1 MGVTV
6 TQRSAFRPRTTSY
19 VGVAYLALLTV
30 ACAYALTPQR
40 AQVVSDRSLPLAS
53 WLVSPPA
60 SQAAPTVSQVQR
72 PSSHL
77 GTHSRAQHHLVVVVS
92 SAVQPP
98 HFPPIGDAALTLGA
112 LATTALLIALVL
124 ARCH

>member
-1 MGVTV
+1 
-6 TQRSAFRPRTTSY
+6 

-30 ACAYALTPQR
+30 ACAYALTPQL

-53 WLVSPPA
+53 WLASPLA
-60 SQAAPTVSQVQR
+60 SQAAPAVSQVQR
-72 PSSHL
+72 SSSHL
-77 GTHSRAQHHLVVVVS
+77 GTHSRAQHHLAVVVG
-92 SAVQPP
+92 SAVQQP
-98 HFPPIGDAALTLGA
+98 HFLPINDAALTLGA